1 MTECV
6 INLEKYRAKEGNRI
20 SKVFTGRDKGKYVRE
35 DSKIDE
41 LEKNDSNSNFAR
53 NPSFPS
59 FLTTLII
66 IPNDIY
72 SINPSFL
79 EEFLVNVVK
88 KLGKDGFLAKF
99 EFESLGDYEYQEPL
113 YQAIDRILKEQ
124 TALDK

>member
-41 LEKNDSNSNFAR
+41 LEKKNDKIK
-53 NPSFPS
+53 
-59 FLTTLII
+59 II

>member
-41 LEKNDSNSNFAR
+41 LERK
-53 NPSFPS
+53 
-59 FLTTLII
+59 II